1 MKLKLIFLLFSISS
15 YPQSVFA
22 KAHPTAAIETA
33 IRQFIAS
40 YLTTGTDYTVQ
51 LSQFDSRLK
60 LPLCAD
66 KLSVFHRNGSVK
78 AGRNSVGITCHK
90 PKKWTVYN
98 STTVNIFK
106 QVVSLS
112 QPIRRG
118 EIFNKSLLQFET
130 KNIATLR
137 SGYFTDDNLI
147 INKQATRNL
156 STGMVISKKNLTEP
170 KLIKRGEKVFIKIS
184 SPNLEI
190 STMGIAMMDG
200 IKNQSIRIKNQKSKQ
215 VIQATVVKPGVV
227 IVNY

>member
-1 MKLKLIFLLFSISS
+1 MSC
-15 YPQSVFA
+15 YPQSLFA

-33 IRQFIAS
+33 VRQFIAS
-40 YLTTGTDYTVQ
+40 SLTTGTDYTAQ
-51 LSQFDSRLK
+51 LSRFDSRLK
-60 LPLCAD
+60 LPLCAE
-66 KLSVFHRNGSVK
+66 KLIIFHRTGSVK
-78 AGRNSVGITCHK
+78 PGRNSIGITCNK
-90 PKKWTVYN
+90 PKKWAIYN

-118 EIFNKSLLQFET
+118 EIFNRNLLQFET

-156 STGMVISKKNLTEP
+156 STGTVISKKNVTEP
-170 KLIKRGEKVFIKIS
+170 KLIKRGDKVFIKIN

-200 IKNQSIRIKNQKSKQ
+200 IKNQNIRIKNQKSKQ